1 MNQISETEII
11 KTIADHL
18 GVSLEDISRSSNL
31 SDDLNLG
38 QIELNDLLLS
48 LSQKFNVEFDPQDL
62 EDLQTVDDLVVLV
75 EDNLL

>member
-1 MNQISETEII
+1 MNQINEAEII

-18 GVSLEDISRSSNL
+18 GVSWEDISRSTNL
-31 SDDLNLG
+31 SDDLTLG
-38 QIELNDLLLS
+38 QIELNDLLLA

-62 EDLQTVDDLVVLV
+62 EDLQTVDDLIVLV